1 MHPSLPETIWPALAE
16 RFESTAII
24 SLSAS
29 GKTARAFNDAVLNA
43 RQIPPQAFV
52 AITSNPDSL
61 ALPIP
66 VGSTVEVKVL
76 SYAAALDGSTL
87 PDFVKSLSN
96 PPCSNIIIVDFGARD
111 NSLSPLLALL
121 RSSLPLP
128 ISKNITVIG
137 IGAEPLPVSEY
148 SPEKAMEGMAA
159 VPERVQ
165 MNTSVVREQAIG
177 AIGAGAYFEGVEE
190 GWKGFCERGGCE
202 GVEVEVGKGIE
213 AFGKGWERVC
223 EGEVGGGEAFVL

>member
-43 RQIPPQAFV
+43 RQIPSQAFV

-66 VGSTVEVKVL
+66 IGSTVEARVL
-76 SYAAALDGSTL
+76 SYSTALDGSTL

-223 EGEVGGGEAFVL
+223 EGEVGGGEAFVF